1 MAKFM
6 ILLKNIIL
14 KRFQRIYSQES
25 FILRIR
31 ALYLFVFNFVTFA
44 FPGITFCFFFNEVT
58 YRPSFIML
66 ISFSFLSMILVWY
79 GQYQKALI
87 LTLFTVVVGITL
99 GLFFGDPDGNAL
111 YSFPI
116 LVIIFLLFTSIRT
129 TIYISIYSFILI
141 FYFLYV
147 LSQRGTLKT
156 NFAVDS
162 ILGFFFFTS
171 IALLTVNLLN
181 SYIKEKDELIKEIH
195 HRVRNNLQ
203 VLSGLADLHRNDK
216 SDSQKILFEFQNRI
230 LAMSEV
236 HNYLYKSDNYH
247 SIEFS
252 NVIEKIIENL
262 KSKHKDSKITI
273 LNYSEKINLPI
284 EKAIPCAM
292 IFNELLNNSLIHAF
306 KESKNPNIEI
316 HFSKNVSIYKLAVKD
331 NGTGMA
337 IPENWKNSNT
347 IGFTLI
353 QILSRQIHANFEIF
367 NDRGLVAVLEF

>member
-1 MAKFM
+1 MF
-6 ILLKNIIL
+6 LLKNMIL
-14 KRFQRIYSQES
+14 KRLQRIYSQEP

-31 ALYLFVFNFVTFA
+31 ALYLFVFNVVTFVL
-44 FPGITFCFFFNEVT
+44 PGITFCFFFNEVT

-66 ISFSFLSMILVWY
+66 ISFSFLSMLLVWY
-79 GQYQKALI
+79 GQYKKALT

-99 GLFFGDPDGNAL
+99 GLFFGDPEGNAL

-116 LVIIFLLFTSIRT
+116 LVIIFLLFTTIRI
-129 TIYISIYSFILI
+129 TIYISIYSFLLI
-141 FYFLYV
+141 FYFLNI
-147 LSQRGTLKT
+147 LSQRGMLKT
-156 NFAVDS
+156 SFAVDS
-162 ILGFFFFTS
+162 VLGFFFFTS

-216 SDSQKILFEFQNRI
+216 SDSQKVLFEFQNRI

-236 HNYLYKSDNYH
+236 HNYMYKSDNYH

-262 KSKHKDSKITI
+262 KSKHKNLNVTI
-273 LNYSEKINLPI
+273 LNYVEKVDLPI
-284 EKAIPCAM
+284 ETAIPCAM
-292 IFNELLNNSLIHAF
+292 IFNELLNNSFTHAF

-316 HFSKNVSIYKLAVKD
+316 YFSKNGENYKLTLKD
-331 NGTGMA
+331 NGVGMSA
-337 IPENWKNSNT
+337 PIDLQKSKT
-347 IGFTLI
+347 TGFTLVH
-353 QILSRQIHANFEIF
+353 ILSKQIRAKFKIF
-367 NDRGLVAVLEF
+367 NDQGLVAVLEF

>member
-1 MAKFM
+1 M

-252 NVIEKIIENL
+252 NVIEKII
-262 KSKHKDSKITI
+262 
-273 LNYSEKINLPI
+273 
-284 EKAIPCAM
+284 
-292 IFNELLNNSLIHAF
+292 
-306 KESKNPNIEI
+306 
-316 HFSKNVSIYKLAVKD
+316 
-331 NGTGMA
+331 
-337 IPENWKNSNT
+337 
-347 IGFTLI
+347 
-353 QILSRQIHANFEIF
+353 
-367 NDRGLVAVLEF
+367 

>member
-1 MAKFM
+1 M

-252 NVIEKIIENL
+252 NVIEKIIVNL
-262 KSKHKDSKITI
+262 KSKHKDSNVTI
-273 LNYSEKINLPI
+273 LNYIEKVDLPI
-284 EKAIPCAM
+284 ETAIPCAM
-292 IFNELLNNSLIHAF
+292 IFNELLNNSLTHAF
-306 KESKNPNIEI
+306 KESKDPNIEI
-316 HFSKNVSIYKLAVKD
+316 HFSKSGENYKLTLKD
-331 NGTGMA
+331 NG
-337 IPENWKNSNT
+337 
-347 IGFTLI
+347 
-353 QILSRQIHANFEIF
+353 
-367 NDRGLVAVLEF
+367 V

>member
-203 VLSGLADLHRNDK
+203 VLSGLAILHNKDDADLQRV
-216 SDSQKILFEFQNRI
+216 LFEFQNRI

>member
-1 MAKFM
+1 M
-6 ILLKNIIL
+6 
-14 KRFQRIYSQES
+14 
-25 FILRIR
+25 
-31 ALYLFVFNFVTFA
+31 
-44 FPGITFCFFFNEVT
+44 
-58 YRPSFIML
+58 
-66 ISFSFLSMILVWY
+66 VWY

-252 NVIEKIIENL
+252 NV
-262 KSKHKDSKITI
+262 
-273 LNYSEKINLPI
+273 
-284 EKAIPCAM
+284 
-292 IFNELLNNSLIHAF
+292 
-306 KESKNPNIEI
+306 
-316 HFSKNVSIYKLAVKD
+316 
-331 NGTGMA
+331 
-337 IPENWKNSNT
+337 
-347 IGFTLI
+347 
-353 QILSRQIHANFEIF
+353 
-367 NDRGLVAVLEF
+367 

>member
-1 MAKFM
+1 MVFEKF
-6 ILLKNIIL
+6 K
-14 KRFQRIYSQES
+14 RIYAQEP
-25 FILRIR
+25 FILRVR
-31 ALYLFVFNFVTFA
+31 ALYLLLFNVVVLMFA
-44 FPGITFCFFFNEVT
+44 SLSFTFFFNEKEPT
-58 YRPSFIML
+58 YRPSYILFI
-66 ISFSFLSMILVWY
+66 IASFLSIFLLWI
-79 GQYQKALI
+79 GQFKKALF
-87 LTLFTVVVGITL
+87 LTLFSVAT
-99 GLFFGDPDGNAL
+99 GLTWVLLFGNPIGNAL
-111 YSFPI
+111 WSLSI
-116 LVIIFLLFTSIRT
+116 LVILFLLFTDIRT
-129 TIYISIYSFILI
+129 TLYISLFSFILI
-141 FYFLYV
+141 LLFFYRLNLMNKLNSVFV
-147 LSQRGTLKT
+147 L
-156 NFAVDS
+156 DS
-162 ILGFFFFTS
+162 IIGFILFT
-171 IALLTVNLLN
+171 LLAFLIVNLLN

-203 VLSGLADLHRNDK
+203 VLSGLAILHNKDDADLQRV
-216 SDSQKILFEFQNRI
+216 LFEFQNRI